1 MKWTKSIDKTEPTM
15 FVVADVFQYLKEE
28 QILKLKTELK
38 ERFKNSEM
46 IFDA

>member
-15 FVVADVFQYLKEE
+15 FVVADVFRYLKEE
-28 QILKLKTELK
+28 QILKLIIELK